1 MVKRKRQRQ
10 GADRRLLAVIAV
22 IGILAIAVP
31 VLPYTGVLPAAT
43 GPGPGSGPGST
54 LPGRAVPDQGRDHV
68 LPGQPHPP
76 YNTTPPT
83 SGWHYPSTA
92 DWGIHTEPIPD
103 ELQVHNLEHGGI
115 LIQYNCQC
123 PDLVE
128 KLAAI
133 VKRYPSHVILAPY
146 PKMPYRIA
154 LTAWTRI
161 DTLDDFDE
169 ARIVRFIEAY
179 RMRGPENA
187 P

>member
-1 MVKRKRQRQ
+1 MVRRRRSRQ
-10 GADRRLLAVIAV
+10 GADRRLLTLIAAV
-22 IGILAIAVP
+22 GIIAIAVP
-31 VLPYTGVLPAAT
+31 ILPYTGVLPAGGGAGVSPAT
-43 GPGPGSGPGST
+43 ST

-68 LPGQPHPP
+68 LPGQSHPP

-83 SGWHYPSTA
+83 SGWHWLSTA
-92 DWGIHTEPIPD
+92 PWGIHTEPIPD
-103 ELQVHNLEHGGI
+103 ELQVHNLEHGGV
-115 LIQYNCQC
+115 LIQYNCDC

-146 PKMPYRIA
+146 PKMPYRVA

-161 DTLDDFDE
+161 DTLEDFDE